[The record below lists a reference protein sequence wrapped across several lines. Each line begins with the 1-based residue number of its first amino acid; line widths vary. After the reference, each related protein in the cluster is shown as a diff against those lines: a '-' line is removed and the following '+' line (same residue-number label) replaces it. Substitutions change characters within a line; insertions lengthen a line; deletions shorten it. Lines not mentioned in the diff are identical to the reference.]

1 MRKILITIITLF
13 ITAYGGLVF
22 AEESNAWDDPKNIS
36 GSVWLTTDYVFRGIS
51 NSDEHPAIQGSLDY
65 TFKGFYVGIW
75 GSNTSFTDAGIE
87 IDYYSGYA
95 GSLGKLDYD
104 LMAIYYGYPEADSNV
119 PEPDY
124 LEVHLGLSYKLEGLP
139 FAPTLGA
146 GYNFSPDYFGEDDVG
161 HYFNGTLD
169 LSLPWWGLTL
179 GGEVGYQ
186 DVEGDKSTGNNLG
199 MGGNDGFDYVHWR
212 ISLAKDIPDWFTL
225 DLSYHDTDD
234 DAQDFFGKI
243 ADSRWVFTISRTF

>member
-1 MRKILITIITLF
+1 MRKILITITALF
-13 ITAYGGLVF
+13 MVAYAGLVL
-22 AEESNAWDDPKNIS
+22 AEESDVWNDPKNMS
-36 GSVWLTTDYVFRGIS
+36 GSVWLTTDYVFRGLS
-51 NSDEHPAIQGSLDY
+51 NSDEHPAAQGSLDY
-65 TFKGFYVGIW
+65 TFRGFYVGIW
-75 GSNTSFTDAGIE
+75 GSNTSFSDASIE
-87 IDYYSGYA
+87 IDYYAGYT

-104 LMAIYYGYPEADSNV
+104 IMGIYYGYPEADSSV

-124 LEVHLGLSYKLEGLP
+124 FEAHLGLSYKFEDLALEP
-139 FAPTLGA
+139 VLGA

-161 HYFNGTLD
+161 HYFNATLD

-212 ISLAKDIPDWFTL
+212 ISIAKDIPDWFTL
-225 DLSYHDTDD
+225 DLGYHHTDD
-234 DAQDFFGKI
+234 DAEGFFGKI
-243 ADSRWVFTISRTF
+243 ADPRLVFTISRTF